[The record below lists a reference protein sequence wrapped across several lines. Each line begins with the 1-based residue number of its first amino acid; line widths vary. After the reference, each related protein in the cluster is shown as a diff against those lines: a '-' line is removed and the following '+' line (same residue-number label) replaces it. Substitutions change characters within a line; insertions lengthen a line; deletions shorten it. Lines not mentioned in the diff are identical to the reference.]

1 MADNT
6 DNNAYITPRSETMY
20 TSPAVR
26 SVNAY
31 TRQAAASRVAAA
43 SPHELVAMIFEALD
57 QALLSALGALQRG
70 DVPAKAAALSKAVQ
84 LLEEGLRAA
93 LDPKAGELT
102 ERLDTLYEYCTR
114 RLTEANLHNDSE
126 RIEEVRRLIGPVAD
140 AWNQIRPQ

>member
-1 MADNT
+1 
-6 DNNAYITPRSETMY
+6 MY

-57 QALLSALGALQRG
+57 QALLNALGALQRG

-93 LDPKAGELT
+93 LDPKGGELT
-102 ERLDTLYEYCTR
+102 ERLDVLYEYCAR
-114 RLTEANLHNDSE
+114 RLTEANLHNDGE
-126 RIEEVRRLIGPVAD
+126 RVEEVRRLIAPVAD